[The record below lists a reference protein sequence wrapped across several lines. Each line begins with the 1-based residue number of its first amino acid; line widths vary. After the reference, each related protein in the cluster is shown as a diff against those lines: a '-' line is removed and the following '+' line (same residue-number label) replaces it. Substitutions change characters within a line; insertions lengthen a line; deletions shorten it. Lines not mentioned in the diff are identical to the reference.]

1 MTPLPHR
8 IRALALIAGLGTG
21 LGAAL
26 PLPAVQAAEL
36 CVFLQPIGATGT
48 TPIVSKRVGRGKL
61 IGKANWNTDFVVDK
75 PYSRYKLFFTANSS
89 DPSAK
94 YPVTG
99 FMKFSDGTSLQLF
112 NETIS
117 PPIGTGR
124 MYGPFP
130 SVPGKQVSQMN
141 FKIGASNDPEALGF
155 SYRISVQ
162 GCD

>member
-1 MTPLPHR
+1 MRALPYR
-8 IRALALIAGLGTG
+8 IRALALIAGLG
-21 LGAAL
+21 AAL
-26 PLPAVQAAEL
+26 PLPAVEAAEM
-36 CVFLQPIGATGT
+36 CVFLKPIGGTGT

-75 PYSRYKLFFTANSS
+75 PYSRYKLYFTANSS

-112 NETIS
+112 NETIT

-130 SVPGKQVSQMN
+130 NVPGKQASQMN
-141 FKIGASNDPEALGF
+141 FKIGTSADPGALGF

-162 GCD
+162 GCF

>member
-1 MTPLPHR
+1 M
-8 IRALALIAGLGTG
+8 
-21 LGAAL
+21 
-26 PLPAVQAAEL
+26 
-36 CVFLQPIGATGT
+36 CVFLKPIGATGT

-61 IGKANWNTDFVVDK
+61 VGKANWNTDFVVDK
-75 PYSRYKLFFTANSS
+75 PYSRYKLYFTANSS

-99 FMKFSDGTSLQLF
+99 FMKFSDGTSLQLI
-112 NETIS
+112 NETIT
-117 PPIGTGR
+117 PPIGTGK

-130 SVPGKQVSQMN
+130 KVPGKQASQLN
-141 FKIGASNDPEALGF
+141 FKIGTSTDPGALGF